1 MAPSRKFHNEKLEQ
15 IHVRVTP
22 TGRKLFTELY
32 IGDGKLA
39 SCLSEFLEEWA
50 MGNIV
55 ALRCH
60 DREAVPGISEET
72 GEALT
77 NTQANIALK
86 MYKIKLNF
94 V

>member
-1 MAPSRKFHNEKLEQ
+1 MRHQGLYVLES
-15 IHVRVTP
+15 HP
-22 TGRKLFTELY
+22 LAENFFTERY
-32 IGDGKLA
+32 IGHGKLA
-39 SCLSEFLEEWA
+39 SCLSEFLEELA